1 MRLMAGRFVC
11 FQVIRPAARFSS
23 SRFLFIQ
30 PLKVMLQTTI
40 LIIDDDPKIRKL
52 LRINLRS
59 LGYEVLTAPDASHGL
74 RAIEDFSPNLVLLDV
89 MMPGVDGFTTLAQI
103 RTKSDIPVIMLT
115 ARDQIED
122 KVKGFELGADDY
134 LPKPFALEELFGRVK
149 AVLRRAKPS
158 TDIGVNK
165 LSQLVNGTLVLDQAD
180 LTAMVGSHPIH
191 LTGTE
196 FKVLA
201 TLMRHKDKVL
211 SHEYLLR
218 TVWGPEYV
226 GETHYVRVVIARL
239 RQKLKEVEFN
249 AELIRAVSGIGYVM
263 ETEEAKG
270 ETLS

>member
-1 MRLMAGRFVC
+1 
-11 FQVIRPAARFSS
+11 
-23 SRFLFIQ
+23 
-30 PLKVMLQTTI
+30 MLQTTI